1 MIMSYYQQ
9 LKSAK
14 LHLVILII
22 FFVFLHTAMAE
33 IVVEGNTVIFL
44 LDSQHPKKNRERFEK
59 IVQWEKEIKYDETK
73 EPHINKELGF
83 NPSAKNRLEGQKVAV
98 SKDHKMA
105 ILLSYSCTQWV
116 HAAENPWKCEA
127 TATVLDAE
135 GYVLNQN
142 VIKGNYLYVQVH
154 HRLPYFILYC
164 HTCCDGPRAGAL
176 FQLNGDKLCD
186 IKNHRDDSWVDHPE
200 YRCIGDSPEKI
211 FTINLA
217 ARRIKNSAQIHKNP
231 GKEMIDTLPENS
243 KVHIIEKEK
252 DWVLVDDNT
261 KKGWI
266 HKKNLEKDFVFFRK
280 KSNLPEDRIERL
292 TVLVHDV
299 NFEVKMMAAQA
310 LAETAD
316 RRAWDVLTG
325 ALEDIN
331 PETRYAALCALG
343 SRNNQQW
350 VTPIIKMLKKEI
362 ALNVLT
368 CGIRILGDLGDKR
381 ATKLLIGFLSHED
394 ATVRWD
400 AASSLGKTGDPLAVK
415 ALIVTL
421 KDDNNTVV
429 SNAADALG
437 KIKDS
442 SAVEP
447 LIYLLKRKELQL
459 REQALLALKNIT
471 KLDFG
476 LDFNKWLEWWKGKS
490 NFTYRRVFDNC

>member
-1 MIMSYYQQ
+1 
-9 LKSAK
+9 
-14 LHLVILII
+14 
-22 FFVFLHTAMAE
+22 
-33 IVVEGNTVIFL
+33 
-44 LDSQHPKKNRERFEK
+44 
-59 IVQWEKEIKYDETK
+59 
-73 EPHINKELGF
+73 
-83 NPSAKNRLEGQKVAV
+83 
-98 SKDHKMA
+98 
-105 ILLSYSCTQWV
+105 
-116 HAAENPWKCEA
+116 
-127 TATVLDAE
+127 
-135 GYVLNQN
+135 
-142 VIKGNYLYVQVH
+142 
-154 HRLPYFILYC
+154 
-164 HTCCDGPRAGAL
+164 
-176 FQLNGDKLCD
+176 
-186 IKNHRDDSWVDHPE
+186 
-200 YRCIGDSPEKI
+200 
-211 FTINLA
+211 
-217 ARRIKNSAQIHKNP
+217 
-231 GKEMIDTLPENS
+231 MIDTLPENS